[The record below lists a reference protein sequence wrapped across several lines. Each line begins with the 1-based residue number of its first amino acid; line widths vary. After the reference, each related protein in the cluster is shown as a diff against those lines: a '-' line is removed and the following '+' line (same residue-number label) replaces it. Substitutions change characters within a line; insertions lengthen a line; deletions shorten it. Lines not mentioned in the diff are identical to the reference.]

1 VSGEKTE
8 KATPKQQEKAR
19 KEGNIPK
26 TPELTGWAQI
36 LAAVYMV
43 QALIKG
49 GSGLIGGL
57 VTEMSLAMAGPPDPA
72 VALRLMGDGLKGMV
86 LVLLPVAATM
96 AGIGVVGQIAQVGL
110 HLNLGML
117 KPKPNRLNPMSG
129 IKKLFSPTTYWEGG
143 KTIIKLLVLGE
154 LARRAITGA
163 LPKLTQAGGLATEDI
178 VSIAAGSSI
187 LFVRNVAI
195 CGLLLACVDYVI
207 IRRQI
212 NKKLKMSKDDVK
224 QEHKSTE
231 GNPLIKGQIKGK
243 QLAMSRMR
251 MMAEI
256 PNADFV
262 VTNPTRLALAVTYNP
277 VQGAPK
283 VVAKG
288 SGAVAD
294 RIRKEA
300 SRNRVAIIEDK
311 PLARTLY
318 RVCEIGDEIPAELYE
333 AVARVLAFV
342 FGLKKRGS
350 AAGFH
355 KAASG
360 MAEEMLDLQK
370 QKRRRARA

>member
-1 VSGEKTE
+1 
-8 KATPKQQEKAR
+8 
-19 KEGNIPK
+19 
-26 TPELTGWAQI
+26 
-36 LAAVYMV
+36 
-43 QALIKG
+43 
-49 GSGLIGGL
+49 
-57 VTEMSLAMAGPPDPA
+57 
-72 VALRLMGDGLKGMV
+72 
-86 LVLLPVAATM
+86 
-96 AGIGVVGQIAQVGL
+96 
-110 HLNLGML
+110 
-117 KPKPNRLNPMSG
+117 
-129 IKKLFSPTTYWEGG
+129 
-143 KTIIKLLVLGE
+143 
-154 LARRAITGA
+154 
-163 LPKLTQAGGLATEDI
+163 
-178 VSIAAGSSI
+178 
-187 LFVRNVAI
+187 
-195 CGLLLACVDYVI
+195 
-207 IRRQI
+207 
-212 NKKLKMSKDDVK
+212 MSKDDVK

-277 VQGAPK
+277 VQGAPR

-288 SGAVAD
+288 SGTVAD

-360 MAEEMLDLQK
+360 MAEEMLDLEK
-370 QKRRRARA
+370 RRRRRARA